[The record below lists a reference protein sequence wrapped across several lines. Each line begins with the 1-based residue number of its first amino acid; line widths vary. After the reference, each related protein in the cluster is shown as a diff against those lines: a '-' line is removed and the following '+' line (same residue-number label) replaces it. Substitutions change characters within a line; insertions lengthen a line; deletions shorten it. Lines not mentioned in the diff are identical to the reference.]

1 MKCTFL
7 FLLFYKYVNH
17 VFFLNRF
24 LANAKANSENGDINA
39 TKRLRI
45 PRKRFPWL
53 EDARHTLQEIIS
65 IQRRCFA
72 LAGNQKESFD
82 DNFELFLKTTL
93 FPIWPDGWI
102 SIAALKKQ
110 VRIISENK

>member
-1 MKCTFL
+1 MSIMFC
-7 FLLFYKYVNH
+7 
-17 VFFLNRF
+17 NRF
-24 LANAKANSENGDINA
+24 LANAKANSENGDVNA
-39 TKRLRI
+39 IKRLRT
-45 PRKRFPWL
+45 PRKRFPWP
-53 EDARHTLQEIIS
+53 EDARRTLQEIIS

-72 LAGNQKESFD
+72 LEGNQKESFD
-82 DNFELFLKTTL
+82 DHFELFLKSSL